1 MAYES
6 LGYVIGNTAKDT
18 AQGGF
23 SNAGNYTTVFDLKN
37 LKVQVPT
44 FECYHLYVS
53 APGGASFQIFINNG
67 QWDNQLLGQA
77 NAWDAVQPMLLRP
90 GDTIFFYWNVAV
102 PSTPVPS
109 VTAWFR
115 YDTSFNTRR

>member
-6 LGYVIGNTAKDT
+6 FGGLVGSTALDT

-23 SNAGNYTTVFDLKN
+23 ANTGNYTTTFDATN
-37 LKVQVPT
+37 MRFAVPT
-44 FECYHLYVS
+44 FECYHLYVNG
-53 APGGASFQIFINNG
+53 PPGASFQVFINNL

-77 NAWDAVQPMLLRP
+77 NGWDPVQPMLLRP

-102 PSTPVPS
+102 PNTIIPA

-115 YDTSFNTRR
+115 YDTTVNIKH